1 MDPQVI
7 LPFAFPLAGVLV
19 LGVATS
25 RWVRRFRAYRANP
38 DVARDH
44 ETGSQALNLAGL
56 VASALQCSWLGPLVA
71 SATPAVVMWVVTTL
85 SLPSWV
91 VEFSPF
97 ALVGAVVLGA
107 YVLASR
113 GLRVLARAKNV
124 CWPRLWH
131 FPLAL
136 FLPVAVAGLWP
147 SAQNTVDM
155 ALATFQPPAAAA
167 EAATEAPAEEAPA
180 PEAPAAEAAVPAGDD
195 AAAAAPAEPAA
206 PAPAAAEPAPAP
218 EPAGPVGDIPAE
230 YLALYQQAGTTCPQL
245 DWGLLAG
252 VGKVETDHGRA
263 RLPGVTS
270 GTNHKGAAGP
280 MQFLRPTWDEVRGKH
295 PEVGPDIYNPHH
307 AIPAAAH
314 YLCDSGL
321 TKGRGVRAALF
332 RYNRSVP
339 YADRVLAHAERY
351 RAEAAR

>member
-1 MDPQVI
+1 MDPR
-7 LPFAFPLAGVLV
+7 LAFALPLAGALV
-19 LGVATS
+19 LAVAGS

-38 DVARDH
+38 AVARDH
-44 ETGSQALNLAGL
+44 ETGSQALNIAGL
-56 VASALQCSWLGPLVA
+56 VAGVLLCGWLSPLLT
-71 SATPAVVMWVVTTL
+71 SATPTTMTL
-85 SLPSWV
+85 LASTFSLPPWV
-91 VEFSPF
+91 IEVSPF
-97 ALVGAVVLGA
+97 AMLGAVVLGA

-136 FLPVAVAGLWP
+136 LLPVAIAALWP
-147 SAQNTVDM
+147 SAQHTVNT
-155 ALATFQPPAAAA
+155 ALAAFPSAAAA
-167 EAATEAPAEEAPA
+167 EAAPEAQAPEAPA
-180 PEAPAAEAAVPAGDD
+180 PEAAALPAEGAPVAAPADPPAAP
-195 AAAAAPAEPAA
+195 AAAAPA
-206 PAPAAAEPAPAP
+206 PAPG
-218 EPAGPVGDIPAE
+218 PAGPVGDIPAE

-245 DWGLLAG
+245 DWALLAG
-252 VGKVETDHGRA
+252 VGKVETDHGRVD
-263 RLPGVTS
+263 LPGVTS

-321 TKGRGVRAALF
+321 IKGRGVRAALF

-351 RAEAAR
+351 RAEQAAP